1 MAWKGQEYSWARLW
15 CQLPLAEVQAVVG
28 EQKNT
33 RLRSE
38 LQLPYRAE
46 GTQKKEHCES
56 HSLSIKL
63 LEFCFSTGA
72 EHETQSLSRF
82 YLTVWKHR
90 HFDKLQIHITEA
102 WLWDCKNLFKLTQ
115 ARSCWAQQLS
125 WNWKY
130 LQCFILWNWAP
141 QASLVSSLFPVA
153 GLLCSHFRAEV
164 YKGPQACFWIKTITS
179 KNHRITGFGRD
190 VWRSSPTLCYI
201 RFPAVVTQEGMQMD
215 LEHLHRRRLPS
226 LSRQPVPVLCHFHS
240 KQFLTFRWSFPCSIL
255 WRLPHVLLLYTTE
268 KSLSPSTW
276 LSPFRCS

>member
-72 EHETQSLSRF
+72 EHETQSLSRL

-115 ARSCWAQQLS
+115 ARSCWAQAAQLELEIFTVFYTVELS
-125 WNWKY
+125 SSGFS
-130 LQCFILWNWAP
+130 CFISVPSAW
-141 QASLVSSLFPVA
+141 
-153 GLLCSHFRAEV
+153 
-164 YKGPQACFWIKTITS
+164 
-179 KNHRITGFGRD
+179 
-190 VWRSSPTLCYI
+190 SP
-201 RFPAVVTQEGMQMD
+201 M
-215 LEHLHRRRLPS
+215 
-226 LSRQPVPVLCHFHS
+226 
-240 KQFLTFRWSFPCSIL
+240 
-255 WRLPHVLLLYTTE
+255 
-268 KSLSPSTW
+268 
-276 LSPFRCS
+276 